1 MPQLEPGEFYEPA
14 HDIALQVKTLDGRAV
29 SIRLS
34 ISDWTLAISN
44 LGTPVAAWVEGS
56 GNE

>member
-1 MPQLEPGEFYEPA
+1 MPQLAPGEFYEPA

-34 ISDWTLAISN
+34 ISDWSLAISN
-44 LGTPVAAWVEGS
+44 LGTPVAAWVEGQ